1 MHDIPVAVLRQT
13 ELPRHDVPAAI
24 RASLVVK
31 NTGILI
37 AMLLVPVAYAIVPVA
52 VVIAGCAAVITAI
65 GIVGLTRF
73 ASAGPVS
80 SLS

>member
-1 MHDIPVAVLRQT
+1 
-13 ELPRHDVPAAI
+13 
-24 RASLVVK
+24 
-31 NTGILI
+31 
-37 AMLLVPVAYAIVPVA
+37 MLLVPVAYAIVPVA